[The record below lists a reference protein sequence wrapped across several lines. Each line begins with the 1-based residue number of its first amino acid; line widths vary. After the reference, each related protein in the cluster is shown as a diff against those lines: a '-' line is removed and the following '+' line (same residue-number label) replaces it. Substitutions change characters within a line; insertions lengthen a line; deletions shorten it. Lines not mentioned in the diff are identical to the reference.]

1 MLLALVLGI
10 LLVVTFFAVP
20 CEAAGDSRS
29 PAATPSIWP
38 VAGAVTSG
46 FGWRLSP
53 IEGSHEW
60 HQGID
65 IAAETGTPVVSAANG
80 HVLQSGWTEGYGY
93 IVQIDHGSGL
103 TTVYGHNSAVTVR
116 PGEKVRMGQVIAYAG
131 STGRS
136 TGPHLHYEVR
146 LSNTAVDPWPYLIAY

>member
-1 MLLALVLGI
+1 MLLVIVLGT
-10 LLVVTFFAVP
+10 LLAVTFSVVP
-20 CEAAGDSRS
+20 CGAAGDSRS
-29 PAATPSIWP
+29 PAAMPSIWP

-53 IEGSHEW
+53 IDGSHEW

-80 HVLQSGWTEGYGY
+80 QVLQSGWSESYGY
-93 IVQIDHGSGL
+93 IVHIDHGNGL
-103 TTVYGHNSAVTVR
+103 ATVYGHNSSLVVGT
-116 PGEKVRMGQVIAYAG
+116 GEKVRMGQVIAYAG

-136 TGPHLHYEVR
+136 TGPHLHYEIR
-146 LSNTAVDPWPYLIAY
+146 INNTAVDPWTYLVAY